1 MSRSDKWR
9 TFSADFETT
18 VEENTRMQ
26 TSTEVWSA
34 ASVELWTEDVMVFH
48 SIGELYQYYVSL
60 HENIVVYF
68 HNLKFDGNFWLS
80 YLLYDLKYRQAF
92 DPSDDGQSGT
102 FRKNWEMDNN
112 TFKYSISDMGQWYS
126 MTIKQNG
133 HYIELR
139 DSLKLLPFSLKAIG
153 KSFQTKHQK
162 LEMEYKG
169 KRYAGCPI
177 TPEELKYIANDVL
190 VIKEALEIMFN
201 EGHRKLTIGS
211 CCLDEYRHSK
221 TIGED
226 YNNFFPDLYQIP
238 LDPEVY
244 GSSTAG
250 EWIHKSYKGGWCYLV
265 KGKECKEYH
274 NGVTA
279 DVNSL
284 YPSVMHSE
292 SGSDYPIGKPKF
304 VHLEAEEGSLYDA
317 FNCPAKYDPFW
328 FQPTEKPKKLYEYG
342 TFYFFRIKTRFY
354 LKPGK
359 LPFVQIKGSWL
370 YKGTEALESSD
381 IIDKDGNAHSEYYD
395 LDGNLHDTRVEL
407 TLTQTDFILLREH
420 YDLIDYEM
428 LDYAEFTSTIGIF
441 DEYIDKYA
449 AIKKTSKGAKRTL
462 AKLFLNNL
470 YGKMAS
476 SQDSSFKVAFEKED
490 GSVGFYEVD
499 EHDKKPGYI
508 PVGSAITSYAR
519 NFTIRAAQKNYYG
532 KDKPGFIYA
541 DTDSIHCDLPPE
553 QLKGIK
559 VHPTNFCCWK
569 LESSWDVGWFVR
581 QKTYIEHVVA
591 EDLEPIDNPYY
602 NIKCAGMPK
611 KCKDLFAE
619 SFDPEVAKRIDNGV
633 DPRNEDQTL
642 AESKLTPEEIQFLS
656 TTRTF
661 KDFKLGLKVPG
672 KLLPKRI
679 KGGVLLVDTEF
690 TMR

>member
-1 MSRSDKWR
+1 MSRSEKWR

-18 VEENTRMQ
+18 VEENTRQQ
-26 TSTEVWSA
+26 TATEVWSA

-48 SIGELYQYYVSL
+48 SIGELYEYYVSL
-60 HENIVVYF
+60 NENIVVYF

-80 YLLYDLKYRQAF
+80 YLLCDLKFKQAF
-92 DPSDDGQSGT
+92 DPAPDQKGGK
-102 FRKNWEMDNN
+102 FKKNWEMPDRS
-112 TFKYSISDMGQWYS
+112 FKYVISDMGQWYT
-126 MTIKQNG
+126 MTIKVNG
-133 HYIELR
+133 HYIELK
-139 DSLKLLPFSLKAIG
+139 DSLKLLPFSLKQIG
-153 KSFQTKHQK
+153 ISFKTKHQK
-162 LEMEYKG
+162 LDMEYKG
-169 KRYAGCPI
+169 HRYAGCPI
-177 TPEELKYIANDVL
+177 SQEELKYIANDVL
-190 VIKEALEIMFN
+190 VIKEALEFMFS
-201 EGHRKLTIGS
+201 EGHKKLTIGS
-211 CCLDEYRHSK
+211 CCLDEFKKGH
-221 TIGED
+221 IVGDD
-226 YNNFFPDLYQIP
+226 YSTLFPDLYKIP

-265 KGKECKEYH
+265 KGKECKEYR

-304 VHLEAEEGSLYDA
+304 IHVEANEGDIWDA
-317 FNCPAKYDPFW
+317 YNCPIKYDPFW
-328 FQPTEKPKKLYEYG
+328 FQPTEKPKKLWEYG
-342 TFYFFRIKTRFY
+342 KFYFFRIKTRFY

-359 LPFVQIKGSWL
+359 LPFVQIKGSWM

-381 IIDKDGNAHSEYYD
+381 IVGKDGIPRSEYYD
-395 LDGNLHDTRVEL
+395 IDGNLHDTRVEL

-420 YDLIDYEM
+420 YNLVDYEL
-428 LDYAEFTSTIGIF
+428 LDYCEFDSTIGLF

-449 AIKKTSKGAKRTL
+449 AIKKTSKGAMRQL

-476 SQDSSFKVAFEKED
+476 SMNSSFKVAFEKDD

-499 EHDKKPGYI
+499 ENDKKPGYI

-519 NFTIRAAQKNYYG
+519 NFTIRAAQQNYYG

-553 QLKGIK
+553 QLKGIT
-559 VHPTNFCCWK
+559 VHPSNFCCWK
-569 LESSWDVGWFVR
+569 LESSWDIGWFVR

-591 EDLEPIDNPYY
+591 EDLEPIENPYY

-619 SFDPEVAKRIDNGV
+619 SFDNKVAEDIENGIN
-633 DPRNEDQTL
+633 PRNEEQALSD
-642 AESKLTPEEIQFLS
+642 SKLTPEEIAFLS
-656 TTRTF
+656 KTRTF
-661 KDFKLGLKVPG
+661 KDFKTGLTVPG
-672 KLLPKRI
+672 KLIPRRI
-679 KGGVLLVDTEF
+679 KGGVLLVDTDF